1 MRSFGALPV
10 IILGFSLTII
20 AAILDYVGGLV
31 LQLGCIIAG
40 DSSSDDLRV
49 RRQQHEDRHYNS

>member
-40 DSSSDDLRV
+40 ASSDDDLRV